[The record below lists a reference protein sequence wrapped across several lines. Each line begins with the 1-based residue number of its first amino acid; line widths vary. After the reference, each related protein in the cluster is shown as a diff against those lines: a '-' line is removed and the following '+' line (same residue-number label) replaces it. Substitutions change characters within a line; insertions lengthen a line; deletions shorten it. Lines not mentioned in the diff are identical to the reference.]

1 MCLERL
7 RNFCC
12 EEVNRSLQ
20 PSSFQPASTITS
32 TDDINTNIINESIR
46 IKPSAIR
53 NVIIF
58 GNHSASQVPY
68 LHAASVRRTTVGGVE
83 VVEEPLTVC
92 LEKLPEIVSVYY
104 YLHCISF
111 ILIFS
116 ILIIYVSYILY
127 ILLTVHICT
136 CI

>member
-1 MCLERL
+1 MYIYMCLERL

-32 TDDINTNIINESIR
+32 TDDINTYIVNDSIR
-46 IKPSAIR
+46 IKPSDIR

-68 LHAASVRRTTVGGVE
+68 LHAATVRRTTVGGVE
-83 VVEEPLTVC
+83 VAEEPLTVC
-92 LEKLPEIVSVYY
+92 LEKLPEIVSISY
-104 YLHCISF
+104 YLHCISHLF
-111 ILIFS
+111 LISLQILP
-116 ILIIYVSYILY
+116 IISYISHSY
-127 ILLTVHICT
+127 HI
-136 CI
+136 